1 MPIDRKIVDEYLYV
15 LNKKFSDE
23 FNKVEVQKIFQQYR
37 ELTKGYVTDVD
48 HVGAIIGQISTIHP
62 IAGFL
67 AATASYAKMWQEG
80 VRNQKIEAEFIRLT
94 TRVSQILQT
103 MENEVNGDV
112 NKITALLAFLDQF
125 NYDSRGIPETTL
137 RQMDRVQAKIR
148 DFRASITQQEIIN
161 ELFNLRDELRLAN
174 EQAKNYRD
182 AIKDGKRDG
191 YIKFENHVL
200 IIESGQGGTLP
211 QVNEEAINRLIESL
225 DNIGV
230 RNMRFNNLLRTSSGI
245 YNATAK
251 LVDYFKARNSGIQ
264 DRAYQQQ
271 IHQDLVS
278 SGVFVSEI
286 GKAIHSKGLTQFG
299 WAMQASANL
308 YTAALQVAAIKSL
321 SLAAVNPIF
330 GLINAGMTLFGAI
343 MGGSANDSGMMQSLY
358 DALSE
363 RIDALAQ
370 HIDARFD
377 RLENLQISHHQ
388 ATLKALQAIHDE
400 LLSVSVR
407 TALIGARVDQI
418 EKMISDATKLL
429 YLSNLHAH
437 VQAID
442 TAINASNLVHMTL
455 ADRNQWM
462 AELHNSATTKCNE
475 NFVNGN
481 ARFMQNFENRISI
494 LEEASFNSSA
504 YLALLKTFARELE
517 APPTG
522 LMMIASHIF
531 PQPHR
536 TIVNPYIWYIAA
548 SHFITLEFHS
558 LTLNFNRYAAQSN
571 HDEIVVFGQ
580 YYLDAYVSLTNIDI
594 LKAILN
600 KILNSIT
607 QLNNLQEEVLAR
619 MNQPFKHK
627 YRLDFY
633 ANYTAL
639 VESARG
645 KFPLNT
651 QAGGHVRQY
660 KQEKWIATPQFF
672 QQTYT
677 QYSIH
682 WHPGLEARAK
692 ALYGGAAGKAH
703 LDDFTTWSAIEEYHG
718 DEIFPGIMHLA
729 GLMDLGNLK
738 MAMHFYGTTC
748 LDMKKKHEYYH
759 GVEVVFDLKEKSP
772 TKILDLAA
780 VDTTAPDKEKQKKL
794 IKKQKALSE
803 DIVSLVAALDKKIS
817 EIFIK
822 ARNEYIAEITKQT
835 ATLHIELKYYYLLLE
850 KVLDLIGFDLSD
862 HAVASRET
870 EIWHPNL
877 IYKKLSTEM
886 PTTRLFL
893 PTEQEIKTLE
903 QGIEQH
909 LQNGCMEPRI
919 NHEIRTTLNR
929 FSLYKN
935 YTPPAAPTDNT
946 SVVLGVVAAASIVGF
961 ALSRGSK

>member
-1 MPIDRKIVDEYLYV
+1 
-15 LNKKFSDE
+15 
-23 FNKVEVQKIFQQYR
+23 
-37 ELTKGYVTDVD
+37 
-48 HVGAIIGQISTIHP
+48 
-62 IAGFL
+62 
-67 AATASYAKMWQEG
+67 MWQEG
-80 VRNQKIEAEFIRLT
+80 IRNQKIEAEFIRLT

-103 MENEVNGDV
+103 MENEVIGDV

-125 NYDSRGIPETTL
+125 NYDSRGMPETTL

-148 DFRASITQQEIIN
+148 DFRASITQQEILN
-161 ELFNLRDELRLAN
+161 ELRNLRDELKLAN

-200 IIESGQGGTLP
+200 LIESGQGGTLP
-211 QVNEEAINRLIESL
+211 NVNEEAINRLIESL

-230 RNMRFNNLLRTSSGI
+230 RNMRFNNLLRTSSDI

-251 LVDYFKARNSGIQ
+251 LVDYFKARNAGIQ
-264 DRAYQQQ
+264 DRTYQQQ

-388 ATLKALQAIHDE
+388 ATLKALQTIHDE

-437 VQAID
+437 AQAID
-442 TAINASNLVHMTL
+442 TTINAGNLANMTL
-455 ADRNQWM
+455 ADRNLWM
-462 AELHNSATTKCNE
+462 AELHNSATIKCSE

-481 ARFMQNFENRISI
+481 ARFMPNFENRISI

-504 YLALLKTFARELE
+504 YLALLKTFSRELE

-522 LMMIASHIF
+522 LMIIASHIF
-531 PQPHR
+531 PQSSR
-536 TIVNPYIWYIAA
+536 TIVNPYIWYIA
-548 SHFITLEFHS
+548 SNHFITLEFHA
-558 LTLNFNRYAAQSN
+558 LTLNFNRYAAQSD
-571 HDEIVVFGQ
+571 HDEIVAFGQ
-580 YYLDAYVSLTNIDI
+580 HYLDAYASLTKIDI
-594 LKAILN
+594 SKAILN

-607 QLNNLQEEVLAR
+607 QLNNLQEEILAR
-619 MNQPFKHK
+619 MNQPFKDK
-627 YRLDFY
+627 YHLDFY
-633 ANYTAL
+633 VDYAAL
-639 VESARG
+639 IDNARG
-645 KFPLNT
+645 KFPLNI
-651 QAGGHVRQY
+651 QAGGHLRRY
-660 KQEKWIATPQFF
+660 KQERWIATPQFL
-672 QQTYT
+672 QRNYT
-677 QYSIH
+677 QYSIN

-703 LDDFTTWSAIEEYHG
+703 LDDFAAWNAIEEYHG
-718 DEIFPGIMHLA
+718 NEIFLGIMHLA
-729 GLMDLGNLK
+729 GLMNLGDLK
-738 MAMHFYGTTC
+738 MAMHFHGTTC

-780 VDTTAPDKEKQKKL
+780 IDTTAPDKEKQKKL

-803 DIVSLVAALDKKIS
+803 DIASLVTALETKITD
-817 EIFIK
+817 IFIK
-822 ARNEYIAEITKQT
+822 ARNEYISEIGKQT
-835 ATLHIELKYYYLLLE
+835 AALHTELKYYYLLLE

-903 QGIEQH
+903 QRIEQH
-909 LQNGCMEPRI
+909 LQDGCMEPRI
-919 NHEIRTTLNR
+919 NHEVRTTINR

-935 YTPPAAPTDNT
+935 YTPPAAPPVDNT
-946 SVVLGVVAAASIVGF
+946 TLVLGAIAAASIVGF
-961 ALSRGSK
+961 ALSKGSK